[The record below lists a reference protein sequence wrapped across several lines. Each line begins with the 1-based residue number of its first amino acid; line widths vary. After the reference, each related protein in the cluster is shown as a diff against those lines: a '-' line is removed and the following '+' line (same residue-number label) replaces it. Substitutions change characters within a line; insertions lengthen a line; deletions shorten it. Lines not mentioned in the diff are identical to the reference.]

1 MCLSTAWEIDEN
13 GVRVKVCEYVSTVAV
28 SGDTVTLTDLMGNE
42 VAVTGILQSV
52 DLVKNDILIVK
63 TLAAAKTLTVTAGLK
78 RYERIREIFNNCS
91 GNQMR
96 DVDIQEVE
104 CGDID
109 AEVKEFCV
117 GEEVT
122 CDKFVKDGKVTVFD
136 ISTDGISQ
144 RVTYT
149 LIE

>member
-13 GVRVKVCEYVSTVAV
+13 GVRVKVCEYVSAVAV

-42 VAVTGILQSV
+42 VTVTGILQSV
-52 DLVKNDILIVK
+52 DLVKNDILI
-63 TLAAAKTLTVTAGLK
+63 AKTLTVTAGLK
-78 RYERIREIFNNCS
+78 RYERIREIFNKCS

-96 DVDIQEVE
+96 DVDIQEVD

-122 CDKFVKDGKVTVFD
+122 CDKFVKNGKVTVFD
-136 ISTDGISQ
+136 ISTDGIAQ